1 MRMKRE
7 GIEKTIQCEGDTMIR
22 HYIIGE
28 PIETDSVVLNI
39 PVEAGEIPGFVLD
52 PGAKTIRHRMDSE
65 DVIYGLGETV
75 RGMNKRNWLYISN
88 NTDDYMHTEGKH
100 SLYASQNFILV
111 FSPRASF
118 GLYVDT
124 PGRVTFDLGYTDPDV
139 LEIRLDDFDAN
150 LYLVQDLTLPGIAH
164 EFRQLVGRSYI
175 PPKWA
180 FGFGQ
185 SRWSYRTEKEV
196 EEVADRYQ
204 KEGIPLDSIYLD
216 IDYMDHYKDFTVDEQ
231 AFPDFAD
238 FCAKM
243 KKRGIHL
250 VPIIDAGVKM
260 EDGYDICEEGRKS
273 DYFVKD
279 EDGNDLVAAVWPGKA
294 HFPDFMK
301 PETRKWFGEHYR
313 FLLDQGVDGFWN
325 DMNEP
330 AIFYTEKHLNEV
342 FRRIDELK
350 GENLDIDSFSELTSL
365 VGGLSNNPED
375 YRSFYHRYKGK
386 SYRHDKLHNLYGYLM
401 TRAAGEAFRTL
412 CPDRRILLFSRSSY
426 IGMHRYGGVW
436 TGDNRSW
443 WEHLLLSMQQMA
455 GLNLCGFLYSGS
467 DMGGF
472 GDDTT
477 EDLMMRWLEMALFTP
492 LYRNHNAKGNRFQ
505 ELSAF
510 AHPERFRPII
520 ELRYALLPYIYSE
533 FMKAA
538 LRDGMYMM
546 PLAFQWPD
554 DRRAVETEDQLLVG
568 ESVMIAPVYRQNAS
582 GRYVYLPEDM
592 MLLRMRS
599 WNDYDEIQLSE
610 GDHYVKAELG
620 EVLIFIRKGHVLPL
634 CHPAANTAALD
645 YSTIRYICNGGCPED
660 YELYNDDGIT
670 LVKDPLRA

>member
-1 MRMKRE
+1 
-7 GIEKTIQCEGDTMIR
+7 MIR
-22 HYIIGE
+22 HYVIGD
-28 PIETDSVVLNI
+28 PIETDSVVMSI
-39 PVEAGEIPGFVLD
+39 PAEEGEIPGFTSD
-52 PGAKTIRHRMDSE
+52 IAAKTLRCRMDCE
-65 DVIYGLGETV
+65 DVVYGLGETV

-111 FSPRASF
+111 FSPQRAF

-124 PGRVTFDLGYTDPDV
+124 PGKVIFDLGYTDPDV
-139 LEIRLDDFDAN
+139 LVIDFDDFDAN
-150 LYLVQDLTLPGIAH
+150 LYLVQDSTLSGIAH
-164 EFRQLVGRSYI
+164 EFRRLVGRSYI

-180 FGFGQ
+180 FGYGQ
-185 SRWSYRTEKEV
+185 SRWSYRTAEEV
-196 EEVADRYQ
+196 KAVADRYLE
-204 KEGIPLDSIYLD
+204 EGIPLDSIYLD
-216 IDYMDHYKDFTVDEQ
+216 IDYMDHYKDFTVNEQ
-231 AFPDFAD
+231 AFPEFAD
-238 FCAKM
+238 FCTKM

-250 VPIIDAGVKM
+250 VPIIDAGVKI
-260 EDGYDICEEGRKS
+260 EDGYDVCEEGKKA

-279 EDGNDLVAAVWPGKA
+279 EEGNDLVAAVWPGKV

-313 FLLDQGVDGFWN
+313 VLLDQGVDGFWN

-330 AIFYTEKHLNEV
+330 AIFYTEKHLSQV
-342 FRRIDELK
+342 FRRLDEFK
-350 GENLDIDSFSELTSL
+350 GQNLDIDSFFEMVSLT
-365 VGGLSNNPED
+365 GELSNNPED
-375 YRSFYHRYKGK
+375 YRSFYHTYKGK
-386 SYRHDKLHNLYGYLM
+386 LYRHDKLHNLYGYLM
-401 TRAAGEAFRTL
+401 TRAAGEAFRKL
-412 CPDRRILLFSRSSY
+412 CPDRRILLFSRASY

-443 WEHLLLSMQQMA
+443 WNHLLLSMQQMV

-477 EDLMMRWLEMALFTP
+477 EDLMMRWLEMALFIP

-505 ELSAF
+505 ELSEF
-510 AHPERFRPII
+510 AHPERFRPIV

-546 PLAFQWPD
+546 PLAFQWQD

-568 ESVMIAPVYRQNAS
+568 ESVMIAPVYRQNAA

-592 MLLRMRS
+592 KLLRMRS
-599 WNDYDEIQLSE
+599 WKDYDEISLSK
-610 GDHYVKAELG
+610 GDHYLRAELG
-620 EVLIFIRKGHVLPL
+620 ETLIFIRKGHVLPI
-634 CHPAANTAALD
+634 CRPAENTASLD
-645 YSTIRYICNGGCPED
+645 YSTIHYVCNEGKPEN
-660 YELYNDDGIT
+660 YELYNDDGISAVT
-670 LVKDPLRA
+670 DLQDHILK